1 MTGRSLLA
9 GALLVL
15 FLPSVVPAQEQAG
28 HGAAQHGDE
37 HRNKNAVGLF
47 LGASTHLDTDD
58 TGFTAGA
65 DYERVIVYPW
75 GVGLIVDFASS
86 RIERDLVVAVP
97 LYFHPIRWLRLSAAP
112 GLEVAGHS
120 EEGHEAEVEKELLL
134 RVGAE
139 GEIEL
144 ATDLGLAAAFKVDWA
159 GHRWTLVYGLGLVV
173 AF

>member
-1 MTGRSLLA
+1 MLLA

-15 FLPSVVPAQEQAG
+15 LLPGDLPAQEHEEAG
-28 HGAAQHGDE
+28 QGAAQHGEE

-58 TGFTAGA
+58 TGFTVGA
-65 DYERVIVYPW
+65 DYERLIGYPW
-75 GVGLIVDFASS
+75 GAGLIVDFASS
-86 RIERDLVVAVP
+86 NIERDFIVAVP
-97 LYFHPIRWLRLSAAP
+97 LYFHALHWLRLSAAP

-120 EEGHEAEVEKELLL
+120 EEGHEAEVEREFLL

-144 ATDLGLAAAFKVDWA
+144 ATQLGLAAAFKVDWA
-159 GHRWTLVYGLGLVV
+159 GDRWTLVYGLGLVV